1 MHLVF
6 GVRSACG
13 TVFSCRAANSRA
25 RSDILATLRHSHP
38 RLYLL
43 DSDLPQ
49 VKKAIALDP
58 VIKEW
63 YDELEGVAEKMLT
76 EPPAEY
82 KLTGPRLLSQSR
94 AALRRISTLAGLYRL
109 DGDRRKAERA
119 RRELLA
125 ISAFP
130 DWHPPLVCLV
140 SLRRNPLARQNWL
153 RIRREAS
160 GRRIG
165 PLRREQSVN
174 PRIRQS
180 SNPSTLLSPDARAV
194 YSRTQ
199 RPGERPWKR
208 CW

>member
-1 MHLVF
+1 MCHGGTPLLQVP
-6 GVRSACG
+6 GKHPCESHWHNSHASYIRRSVCLC

-63 YDELEGVAEKMLT
+63 YDELEGEAEKMLT

-82 KLTGPRLLSQSR
+82 KLIGPRLLSQSR

-130 DWHPPLVCLV
+130 DWHPPLGL
-140 SLRRNPLARQNWL
+140 P
-153 RIRREAS
+153 RE
-160 GRRIG
+160 
-165 PLRREQSVN
+165 P
-174 PRIRQS
+174 P
-180 SNPSTLLSPDARAV
+180 
-194 YSRTQ
+194 
-199 RPGERPWKR
+199 
-208 CW
+208 

>member
-1 MHLVF
+1 MRISL
-6 GVRSACG
+6 AQ
-13 TVFSCRAANSRA
+13 FSCFLYSAFGLLVAPSSTARAANSRA
-25 RSDILATLRHSHP
+25 SSDILATLRHSHP

-130 DWHPPLVCLV
+130 DWHAPLGLPREPP
-140 SLRRNPLARQNWL
+140 
-153 RIRREAS
+153 
-160 GRRIG
+160 
-165 PLRREQSVN
+165 
-174 PRIRQS
+174 
-180 SNPSTLLSPDARAV
+180 
-194 YSRTQ
+194 
-199 RPGERPWKR
+199 
-208 CW
+208 

>member
-1 MHLVF
+1 
-6 GVRSACG
+6 VRISP
-13 TVFSCRAANSRA
+13 TRFSCILYSAFGLLVTPSPTARAANSRA
-25 RSDILATLRHSHP
+25 RNDILATLRPSHP

-130 DWHPPLVCLV
+130 DWHPPLGL
-140 SLRRNPLARQNWL
+140 P
-153 RIRREAS
+153 RE
-160 GRRIG
+160 
-165 PLRREQSVN
+165 P
-174 PRIRQS
+174 P
-180 SNPSTLLSPDARAV
+180 
-194 YSRTQ
+194 
-199 RPGERPWKR
+199 
-208 CW
+208 